1 MLSQSASQLNSVFLQ
16 QPGMQES
23 FDSSLVLDEIDVKND
38 PNARVM
44 VGALN
49 PGGQDHINHPDNI
62 GAF

>member
-1 MLSQSASQLNSVFLQ
+1 
-16 QPGMQES
+16 MQES

-49 PGGQDHINHPDNI
+49 PGGHDHFNHPDNI
-62 GAF
+62 REFQAKGK

>member
-1 MLSQSASQLNSVFLQ
+1 MH

-49 PGGQDHINHPDNI
+49 PGGQDHFNNPDNI